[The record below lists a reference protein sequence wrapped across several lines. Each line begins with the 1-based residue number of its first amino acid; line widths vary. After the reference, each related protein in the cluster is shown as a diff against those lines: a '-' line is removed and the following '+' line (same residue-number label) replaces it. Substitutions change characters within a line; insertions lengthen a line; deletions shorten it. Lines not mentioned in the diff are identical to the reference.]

1 MALNLLFKSYN
12 PLKLPPKTTKVN
24 LGVSNLVCRLLLS
37 LRLRVQ
43 DKLSSR
49 RPTAPPRGG
58 HNYLFQFKPLLRNI
72 ITIYL
77 SVFLLP
83 ILCRMI
89 VFSRSQRAILVSKEQ
104 T

>member
-1 MALNLLFKSYN
+1 MVLNSLFKSYN
-12 PLKLPPKTTKVN
+12 PLKQPPKTTLVN
-24 LGVSNLVCRLLLS
+24 LSVSNLVCRLLLS

-43 DKLSSR
+43 DKFPSR

-58 HNYLFQFKPLLRNI
+58 HNYLFQFNPLLRNI

-77 SVFLLP
+77 SVFLML
-83 ILCRMI
+83 ILCRMV
-89 VFSRSQRAILVSKEQ
+89 VFSRSRWAILVTKEQ